1 MAFREAHLLN
11 LFVVWMMV
19 VETKVTHPFVPVSS
33 YKKSRNKLRL
43 SWAKLKLSYEEV
55 LSLSCSKSW
64 KGSHSSSKS
73 STTSPLGIG
82 HRVGYRVKQI

>member
-1 MAFREAHLLN
+1 
-11 LFVVWMMV
+11 MV
-19 VETKVTHPFVPVSS
+19 VETKAFVPVLS

-64 KGSHSSSKS
+64 KGIYSLSKS
-73 STTSPLGIG
+73 SSTSPLGIG
-82 HRVGYRVKQI
+82 RRVGYRIKRI